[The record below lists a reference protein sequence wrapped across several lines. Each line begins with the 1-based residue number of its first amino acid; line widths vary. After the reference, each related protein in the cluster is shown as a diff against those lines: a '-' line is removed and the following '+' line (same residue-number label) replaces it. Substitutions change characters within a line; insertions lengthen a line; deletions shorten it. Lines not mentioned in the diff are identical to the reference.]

1 MEKLYHSGETIFGKM
16 QEMQDTIESQEDR
29 LSGLST
35 HVGELSRMQKLVEE
49 GVTKGIQEVIAL
61 QRSASVLEK
70 QMNQSLA
77 NEVKTQSN
85 RCLNLLLSR

>member
-1 MEKLYHSGETIFGKM
+1 MEKLYHSSEAIFGKM

-35 HVGELSRMQKLVEE
+35 HVLELSRMQKLVEE
-49 GVTKGIQEVIAL
+49 GVSKGIQEVITL
-61 QRSASVLEK
+61 QQSASVLEK

-77 NEVKTQSN
+77 NEVKSQSN
-85 RCLNLLLSR
+85 QSPDLLVFR